1 MKKFFCVWILFV
13 LILSVKPGNALVLRS
28 NDKGTTIAVDEVIND
43 DVFLLGENI
52 SIKGT
57 INGDVVAFGSNI
69 TIDGVVDGTILAGGS
84 NVTVNAVN
92 VRSIWAG
99 GSDVVIGAEVKNNVV
114 IFGGTLTVTEDAI
127 IGQDVK
133 GFGGV
138 FEVHGD
144 IGGTVNGGAGTFVF
158 SGTSDDCAISA
169 DNITIRETAHIYGDL
184 TVKSEKPADIESGA
198 IITGEIIYKKADT
211 HEDRDN
217 RGAFAIAP
225 VLAFVVTLWKIICF
239 IAKLIVGIVII
250 AVSRRF
256 MRRAMNSLTSKPWI
270 SLLVGFLSL
279 VILPIAIFIA
289 LMLIIG
295 FPFAA
300 FGLFVYV
307 ALWYLAAVFV
317 SCFVG
322 EKVIQLFKK
331 EGAISLFLSF
341 IVGFVI
347 ITILGLIP
355 LFGFVLKLGVLL
367 FGIGMIL
374 IALWDFLKDVRAKEM
389 L

>member
-1 MKKFFCVWILFV
+1 M
-13 LILSVKPGNALVLRS
+13 LSVESGNALVVRS
-28 NDKGTTIAVDEVIND
+28 DDKGTTIAEDEVIND
-43 DVFLLGENI
+43 DVFLFGEKI

-69 TIDGVVDGTILAGGS
+69 TIDGAVDGTILAGGS
-84 NVTVNAVN
+84 NVTVNAVK

-99 GSDVVIGAEVKNNVV
+99 GSDVVVGAGVQNNVV
-114 IFGGTLTVTEDAI
+114 IFGGNMTVTEDAV
-127 IGQDVK
+127 IGQDLK
-133 GFGGV
+133 GFGGI

-144 IGGTVNGGAGTFVF
+144 IGGTVNGGAGTFLF

-169 DNITIRETAHIYGDL
+169 DNITIRKTAHIYGDL
-184 TVKSEKPADIESGA
+184 TVKSEKPADIEPGA
-198 IITGEIIYKKADT
+198 IIIGEIVYKKTGTD
-211 HEDRDN
+211 EDRDG
-217 RGAFAIAP
+217 RDAFAIAP
-225 VLAFVVTLWKIICF
+225 VLAFLVTLWKIIGF

-250 AVSRRF
+250 AVFQRF
-256 MRRAMNSLTSKPWI
+256 MRRAMNSLISKPWI
-270 SLLVGFLSL
+270 SLLVGFLTL
-279 VILPIAIFIA
+279 IILPIAIFIV

-307 ALWYLAAVFV
+307 ALWYLAAVFI
-317 SCFVG
+317 SCIVG

-374 IALWDFLKDVRAKEM
+374 IALWELLKDMRSKE
-389 L
+389 LL